1 MHNMTVTANRDAGTV
16 KLLDGSADVLE
27 AVRRHGCTSRLE
39 IMERTGLSRMVTA
52 QRVQQ
57 LIEVGLLHEEGL
69 GRSSG
74 GRRPRRLMF
83 DPPGHLLVADVGFT
97 SIDAAITD
105 LRGRLLAHV
114 AEEADVKVGPEA
126 ILTRIEELFSQLLS
140 DAGEIGR
147 LRGVGVGI
155 PAPVEFSTGRT
166 VAPPFGYG
174 WDGFPLRDRLAERF
188 AAPAWVDNDVNIM
201 MLGEL
206 QEGAAR
212 GHRDVVFVKCGTGTG
227 LSLVSDGHLHRGA
240 LGSAGQ
246 LGNLLYLATKVA
258 DVDLPSPQDPSSFW
272 LSESLIQRARELA
285 VDGSSPWLAAAV
297 ERGESLSTRLLA
309 EAAGRGDTA
318 SRDLLRRAGTVLGT
332 TLATVVGLFNPS
344 VVVVGG
350 GMSEAGDFFLAA
362 IREVIYGQAVPL
374 ATRELQ
380 VVKAELGSKAGVM
393 GAAAMVIDQ
402 LFSNARLETTVA
414 QWLAEE

>member
-1 MHNMTVTANRDAGTV
+1 
-16 KLLDGSADVLE
+16 
-27 AVRRHGCTSRLE
+27 
-39 IMERTGLSRMVTA
+39 
-52 QRVQQ
+52 
-57 LIEVGLLHEEGL
+57 
-69 GRSSG
+69 
-74 GRRPRRLMF
+74 
-83 DPPGHLLVADVGFT
+83 
-97 SIDAAITD
+97 
-105 LRGRLLAHV
+105 
-114 AEEADVKVGPEA
+114 
-126 ILTRIEELFSQLLS
+126 
-140 DAGEIGR
+140 
-147 LRGVGVGI
+147 
-155 PAPVEFSTGRT
+155 
-166 VAPPFGYG
+166 
-174 WDGFPLRDRLAERF
+174 
-188 AAPAWVDNDVNIM
+188 
-201 MLGEL
+201 
-206 QEGAAR
+206 
-212 GHRDVVFVKCGTGTG
+212 VFVKCGTGTG

-246 LGNLLYLATKVA
+246 LGNLLYLATKVG
-258 DVDLPSPQDPSSFW
+258 DVDMPSPQDPSSFW
-272 LSESLIQRARELA
+272 LTESLVQRALELA
-285 VDGSSPWLAAAV
+285 EDGSSPWLATAAG
-297 ERGESLSTRLLA
+297 RGESLSTRSLA
-309 EAAGRGDTA
+309 EAAGHGDTA